1 MTVMQASEAIARI
14 QADLFAMRDE
24 GYAAFQ
30 QKLMPT
36 VDPACVIGVRT
47 PQLRKYA
54 KQIADTETAGLFLK
68 SLPHTYYEEN
78 NLHAA
83 LLESIKDFDKAM
95 AEVEAFLPYV
105 DNWATCDAF
114 CPKILMSQPQR
125 LWDAILRWL
134 DSGEVY
140 IIRYVLVRLLSWY
153 LDEPYFTS
161 TVLDAVAGVTHDDYY
176 VRMAVAWL
184 FSVSFVKQYDATLP
198 YLLSHRLPAWTH
210 NKAIQ
215 KAVESYRI
223 DPATKAHLKTL
234 KRKEIRS

>member
-1 MTVMQASEAIARI
+1 MNITEKLLSMKVEQ
-14 QADLFAMRDE
+14 
-24 GYAAFQ
+24 YKAFHS
-30 QKLMPT
+30 KLMPT
-36 VDPACVIGVRT
+36 VDENRVIGIRIPV
-47 PQLRKYA
+47 LRKFA
-54 KQIADTETAGLFLK
+54 KELSAEQAKEFMQG
-68 SLPHTYYEEN
+68 LPHFYYEEN

-83 LLESIKDFDKAM
+83 LLEPIKDFDKAM
-95 AEVEAFLPYV
+95 AEIEAFLPYV

-140 IIRYVLVRLLSWY
+140 IIRYGLVRLLSWY
-153 LDEPYFTS
+153 LDEPYFTP

-223 DPATKAHLKTL
+223 APATKAHLKTL